1 MRIAFVSGNREKMP
15 NAVIPIGLLYVM
27 ASTPDRHEK
36 TLIDLCF
43 ADDPLAALRR
53 GLGDFEPDVVAVGMR
68 NIQNNEY
75 AESAETLNWYGR
87 LLDVVR
93 ETTNAPL
100 VLGGSG
106 FSIMPRDIMTHL
118 RPDYGIAGEGEC
130 AFPAIVD
137 AIEHGD
143 DELAGI
149 GSLYFWNGGQLVA
162 NPAGADFLD
171 LEALPFPD
179 RSLVAPEYYDEYG
192 IDSIQTRRG
201 CSLHCDYCVYPLIE
215 GRKGRLRSP
224 KSIADEL
231 LAAVAAQ
238 PAIEHFF
245 IVDSV
250 FNLPLDHAKAVC
262 RELIRRRWDVP
273 WSCHANPLAF
283 DSEFAGL
290 AREAGC
296 AGMEVGS
303 DSGSEATLKRLKKGF
318 TIEHIRR
325 LHAICAD
332 AGVPDCHSFIVGTE
346 HETLD
351 DVRATLDFIVELDP
365 FAAIINIWFD
375 DYETLKPALRDRRQ
389 RLRADIE
396 ALLRERRNDY
406 PHWSIP
412 ALGVNFDADLFRV
425 LRRAG
430 FRGPLWQHLRR
441 GRTSH

>member
-1 MRIAFVSGNREKMP
+1 MP
-15 NAVIPIGLLYVM
+15 NAVIPIGLLYVI
-27 ASTPDRHEK
+27 ASTPDRHDK

-43 ADDPLAALRR
+43 ADDPLATLRR
-53 GLGDFEPDVVAVGMR
+53 GLGDFEPDIVAIGMR

-75 AESAETLNWYGR
+75 AESAETLDWYGR
-87 LLDVVR
+87 LIDVTR
-93 ETTNAPL
+93 ETTGSPV
-100 VLGGSG
+100 VLGGAG

-118 RPDYGIAGEGEC
+118 HPDYGIAGEGER
-130 AFPAIVD
+130 AFPALVD
-137 AIEHGD
+137 AIERGD
-143 DELAGI
+143 DGLDRI
-149 GSLYFWNGGQLVA
+149 GSLYSWDGGRLVA
-162 NPAGADFLD
+162 NPAAPGFLD
-171 LEALPFPD
+171 LETLPFSD
-179 RSLVAPEYYDEYG
+179 RGLVAPEYYDEYG

-224 KSIADEL
+224 GSIVDEMS
-231 LAAVAAQ
+231 AAVAAQ
-238 PAIEHFF
+238 PAIDHFF
-245 IVDSV
+245 VVDSV
-250 FNLPLDHAKAVC
+250 FNLPLEHAKAVC

-283 DSEFAGL
+283 DSEFAEL

-303 DSGSEATLKRLKKGF
+303 DSGSDATLKRLKKGF

-325 LHAICAD
+325 LHAICTD

-351 DVRATLDFIVELDP
+351 DVRATLDFIVDLDP

-375 DYETLKPALRDRRQ
+375 DYETLKPALRERRR
-389 RLRADIE
+389 RLRAGIE

-412 ALGVNFDADLFRV
+412 ALGINFDEDLFRV

-430 FRGPLWQHLRR
+430 YRGPLWQHLRR
-441 GRTSH
+441 GRTSR